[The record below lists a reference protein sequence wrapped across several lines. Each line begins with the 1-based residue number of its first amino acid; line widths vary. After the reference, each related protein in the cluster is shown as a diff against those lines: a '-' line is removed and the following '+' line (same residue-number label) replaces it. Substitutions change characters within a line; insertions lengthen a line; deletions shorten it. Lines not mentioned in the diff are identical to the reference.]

1 MLSIIIPALNEEN
14 YLPRLLVC
22 LKKQN
27 FKNYE
32 IIVADADSKDKT
44 RKVAQAFGCKIV
56 RGGLPAKGRNEGAK
70 IARGDII
77 LFLDADGLLPKDFL
91 EKALKEFKERDLDI
105 ASFVFNPISERK
117 YPKILFDIF
126 YNYPLRFFEKRW
138 AHAMIGIL
146 VKNDLHKSLRG
157 FDEEIKVGEDHYYV
171 QQGSKLGKFGVIK
184 TTEIFPSLRR
194 FRREGWIR
202 LGLKYGLGEVYMKLF
217 GPIKKE
223 IFKYEFDY
231 PKDEKP

>member
-14 YLPRLLVC
+14 YLPRLLDC
-22 LKKQN
+22 LRKQN

-32 IIVADADSKDKT
+32 IIVVDADSRDKT
-44 RKVAQAFGCKIV
+44 REIAQTFGCKIV
-56 RGGLPAKGRNEGAK
+56 RGGLPARGKNEGAK
-70 IARGDII
+70 IAKGDLF

-91 EKALKEFKERDLDI
+91 EKTLKEFKERDLDI
-105 ASFVFNPISERK
+105 ASFVLNPISERK

-138 AHAMIGIL
+138 AHAMTGIL

-194 FRREGWIR
+194 FQREGWLR

-231 PKDEKP
+231 PKNGKP